1 MTKRVRVI
9 ISGRVQGVCYRA
21 NTQEMATELGLSGW
35 VRNRPDG
42 KVEAVFE
49 GTSEK
54 VEKAID
60 WCRQGPPSA
69 MVTGLE
75 IHNEEP
81 EEHYTGFKI
90 KY

>member
-1 MTKRVRVI
+1 MVKCVRLI
-9 ISGRVQGVCYRA
+9 IAGRVQGVYYRA
-21 NTQEMATELGLSGW
+21 NTQEMALNLGLSGW
-35 VRNRPDG
+35 ARNCPDG

-49 GTSEK
+49 GSAEK

-60 WCRQGPPSA
+60 WCRSGPPSA
-69 MVTGLE
+69 MVTNVE
-75 IHNEEP
+75 IYHEEP

>member
-1 MTKRVRVI
+1 MIKCVRLI

-21 NTQEMATELGLSGW
+21 NTREMAAELGLSGW
-35 VRNRPDG
+35 VRNCPDG

-54 VEKAID
+54 VDMAIS

-75 IHNEEP
+75 IHHEEP
-81 EEHYTGFKI
+81 EEDYTGFKI

>member
-1 MTKRVRVI
+1 MNKRVRLT

-21 NTQEMATELGLSGW
+21 NTQEMALNLGLSGW
-35 VRNRPDG
+35 VRNCSGG

-49 GTSEK
+49 GSAEK

-60 WCRQGPPSA
+60 WCRSGPPSA
-69 MVTGLE
+69 FVRDIE
-75 IHNEEP
+75 IHDDAGEEVLA
-81 EEHYTGFKI
+81 GFKI